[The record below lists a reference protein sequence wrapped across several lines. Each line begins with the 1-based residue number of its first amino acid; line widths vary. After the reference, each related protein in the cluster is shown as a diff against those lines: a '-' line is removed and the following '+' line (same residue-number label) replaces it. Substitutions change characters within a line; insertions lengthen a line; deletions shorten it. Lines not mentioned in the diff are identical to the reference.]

1 MMARFDSFTSVT
13 YAVAVL
19 VAIAPGPSAAGD
31 TNITHPL
38 VIVCELKGV
47 QHFLYLDRI
56 TADGTAT
63 YMTPSG
69 QFANIAAGGVVSR
82 GGQAAVEGNCTG
94 KTLEELRAAG
104 QAFSFRE

>member
-1 MMARFDSFTSVT
+1 MMARFGSFIGVT
-13 YAVAVL
+13 CAVAVL

-38 VIVCELKGV
+38 VIVCELKGA

-56 TADGTAT
+56 DADGTAT

-69 QFANIAAGGVVSR
+69 QFANVAADGVVSR
-82 GGQAAVEGNCTG
+82 GGQAVAGNCTE

-104 QAFSFRE
+104 QTFSFKE

>member
-1 MMARFDSFTSVT
+1 MMARFDSFMSVT

-38 VIVCELKGV
+38 VIVCELKGAR
-47 QHFLYLDRI
+47 HFAYLDRI
-56 TADGTAT
+56 AADGTAT
-63 YMTPSG
+63 YKTPSG
-69 QFANIAAGGVVSR
+69 QVVMAGADGVVSR
-82 GGQAAVEGNCTG
+82 GGQAVEGSCAE

-104 QAFSFRE
+104 QTFSFKE